1 MHKVYYV
8 KFLAFLMLA
17 ATVCPAH
24 AYKVK
29 TFEPLRV
36 NPLAVPYSAY
46 QQPGANES
54 YPKITQL
61 EFTLFKKH
69 MKEKISITGLH
80 DWKINC
86 LEETLIICLL
96 QAG

>member
-1 MHKVYYV
+1 MLSTIKHFIFIVLKQYKKGTEVIMHKVYYV

-54 YPKITQL
+54 YPNITQL
-61 EFTLFKKH
+61 EFTLFKK
-69 MKEKISITGLH
+69 T
-80 DWKINC
+80 
-86 LEETLIICLL
+86 
-96 QAG
+96 